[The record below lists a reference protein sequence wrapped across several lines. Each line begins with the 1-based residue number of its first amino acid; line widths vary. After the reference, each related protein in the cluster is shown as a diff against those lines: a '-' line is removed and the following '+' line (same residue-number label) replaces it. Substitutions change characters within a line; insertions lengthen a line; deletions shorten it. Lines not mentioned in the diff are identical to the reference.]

1 VHLKHLVAVLIPPSG
16 GSMEGIDSLAVSML
30 RRFSSIFII
39 SSGLLCI
46 CKVTNYL
53 GIKCSE
59 AKKSA
64 KKSLKVWKIR
74 EKHLSSVQSDRK
86 TVPCHPKVLRDYFFR
101 IQYTVYSFFRELIIG
116 S

>member
-1 VHLKHLVAVLIPPSG
+1 MTYAANRG
-16 GSMEGIDSLAVSML
+16 GVNNSLAVSTL

-39 SSGLLCI
+39 SSGLLCN

-64 KKSLKVWKIR
+64 KKSLRVWKIR

-86 TVPCHPKVLRDYFFR
+86 LSRVTLRF
-101 IQYTVYSFFRELIIG
+101 
-116 S
+116 

>member
-1 VHLKHLVAVLIPPSG
+1 MWRDGMIYAANRG
-16 GSMEGIDSLAVSML
+16 GVNNSLAVSML

-64 KKSLKVWKIR
+64 KKSLKSLEDK
-74 EKHLSSVQSDRK
+74 RK
-86 TVPCHPKVLRDYFFR
+86 TPIFSP
-101 IQYTVYSFFRELIIG
+101 E
-116 S
+116 